1 MVSRNLAA
9 SSLAA
14 ITLCMAA
21 MMGSSAQAATCP
33 ANNFHDFAKAL
44 QNQPEI
50 QIAYVGQ
57 PLTLQRVEIKSDR
70 AVVKSEEKL
79 NPDHELQD
87 VLALQKNGHL
97 TVTVKSPDRI
107 ILRDKNGESLVI
119 LVFDQET
126 CWTLNR
132 IEDWSLGQQLP
143 STSAAGLAAVA
154 VERGNL
160 YSHLAGKTPSNSLIE
175 LYVSALDSYLYGA
188 SLGSAGA
195 AYAAAG
201 ISLSGQAPR
210 LSNERMQ
217 SLLETAART
226 IPEAGITLAYFY
238 CDKGNSGTDHPCANP
253 EKALQALKDIARLNP
268 KTALVE
274 LGNAYAT
281 GDIATLDT
289 SRALACYLEAQSK
302 GATGLE
308 SAITALK
315 SQGAAVHS
323 SIHCL

>member
-1 MVSRNLAA
+1 MGIRNLTA

-14 ITLCMAA
+14 ISLCTAA
-21 MMGSSAQAATCP
+21 IIGSNAQATTCP
-33 ANNFHDFAKAL
+33 ANNFHDFAKSF
-44 QNQPEI
+44 QNQPDI
-50 QIAYVGQ
+50 QIAHVGQ
-57 PLTLQRVEIKSDR
+57 PLTLQKVEIESNR
-70 AVVKSEEKL
+70 AAVMSEETL
-79 NPDHELQD
+79 NPHHELQNI
-87 VLALQKNGHL
+87 LALQKNARL

-119 LVFDQET
+119 LVFEQKI

-143 STSAAGLAAVA
+143 STSAADPAAAA

-210 LSNERMQ
+210 LSNGRMQ

-238 CDKGNSGTDHPCANP
+238 CDKGNSGTNHPCADP

-281 GDIATLDT
+281 GDIAKLDT

-308 SAITALK
+308 SAIAELK

>member
-1 MVSRNLAA
+1 MISRNLAA

-14 ITLCMAA
+14 ISLCMAA
-21 MMGSSAQAATCP
+21 MMGSNAQAATCP
-33 ANNFHDFAKAL
+33 ANNFHDFATAF

-57 PLTLQRVEIKSDR
+57 PLTLQRVEIESDR
-70 AVVKSEEKL
+70 AVVRSEETL
-79 NPDHELQD
+79 NPDHDLQD
-87 VLALQKNGHL
+87 VLALQKSARL
-97 TVTVKSPDRI
+97 TVTAVPPDRI

-119 LVFDQET
+119 LVFEQET
-126 CWTLNR
+126 CWTLDR

-143 STSAAGLAAVA
+143 SNRVTDPASVA

-160 YSHLAGKTPSNSLIE
+160 YNHLAGKTPSNSRIE

-188 SLGSAGA
+188 SLGSTEA

-201 ISLSGQAPR
+201 ISLSGRAPR
-210 LSNERMQ
+210 LPNQQMQ
-217 SLLETAART
+217 SLLEAAART

-238 CDKGNSGTDHPCANP
+238 CDEGHSGTDHPCANP
-253 EKALQALKDIARLNP
+253 EKALQALKDIARLSP

-274 LGNAYAT
+274 LGNAYASD
-281 GDIATLDT
+281 DIVVPDT
-289 SRALACYLEAQSK
+289 SRALACYLKAQSK

-308 SAITALK
+308 TAIAALK
-315 SQGAAVHS
+315 SQGATVQS
-323 SIHCL
+323 STNCL

>member
-1 MVSRNLAA
+1 MVSRNFAA

-14 ITLCMAA
+14 ISLCIAA

-33 ANNFHDFAKAL
+33 ASNFHDFAKAF

-50 QIAYVGQ
+50 QIAHAGQ
-57 PLTLQRVEIKSDR
+57 PLTLQRVEIESDR
-70 AVVKSEEKL
+70 TAVRSEETF
-79 NPDHELQD
+79 NPDHELQNI
-87 VLALQKNGHL
+87 LALQKRARL

-119 LVFDQET
+119 LVFEQET

-132 IEDWSLGQQLP
+132 IEDWSLGQQLHSNRVADP
-143 STSAAGLAAVA
+143 ASVA

-160 YSHLAGKTPSNSLIE
+160 YNHLAGITPSNSRIE

-188 SLGSAGA
+188 SRGSIEA
-195 AYAAAG
+195 AYAAAS

-210 LSNERMQ
+210 LPNHQMQ
-217 SLLETAART
+217 NLLEAAART

-238 CDKGNSGTDHPCANP
+238 CDEGHSGTDHLCANP
-253 EKALQALKDIARLNP
+253 EKALRALKDIARLDP

-274 LGNAYAT
+274 LGNAYASD
-281 GDIATLDT
+281 DIVVPDT

-308 SAITALK
+308 TAIAALK
-315 SQGAAVHS
+315 SKGAAVQS
-323 SIHCL
+323 YINCL

>member
-1 MVSRNLAA
+1 MVTRNLAA

-14 ITLCMAA
+14 IFLCMAA
-21 MMGSSAQAATCP
+21 MMGGNAQAATCP
-33 ANNFHDFAKAL
+33 ADNFHDFATAF
-44 QNQPEI
+44 QNQPDI
-50 QIAYVGQ
+50 QIAHVGQ
-57 PLTLQRVEIKSDR
+57 PLILRRVEIESDR
-70 AVVKSEEKL
+70 AVVRSEETL
-79 NPDHELQD
+79 NPDHALQD
-87 VLALQKNGHL
+87 VLALQKSPRL

-119 LVFDQET
+119 LVFEQEN
-126 CWTLNR
+126 CWTLDR
-132 IEDWSLGQQLP
+132 IEDWSLAQQLP
-143 STSAAGLAAVA
+143 STRIADPAAVA

-160 YSHLAGKTPSNSLIE
+160 YNNLAGNTPSNSRIE

-188 SLGSAGA
+188 SLGSAEA

-201 ISLSGQAPR
+201 ISLSGRAPR
-210 LSNERMQ
+210 LPNQQMQ
-217 SLLETAART
+217 SLLEAAART

-238 CDKGNSGTDHPCANP
+238 CDEGHSGTDDPCANP
-253 EKALQALKDIARLNP
+253 EKALQALKDIAQLSP

-274 LGNAYAT
+274 LGNAYASD
-281 GDIATLDT
+281 DIVIPDT

-308 SAITALK
+308 SAIAELK